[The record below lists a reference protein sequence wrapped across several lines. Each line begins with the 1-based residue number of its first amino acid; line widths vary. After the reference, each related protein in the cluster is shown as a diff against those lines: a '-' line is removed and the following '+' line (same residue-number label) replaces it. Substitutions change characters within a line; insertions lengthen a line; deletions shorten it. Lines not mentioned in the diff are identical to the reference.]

1 MTEIK
6 SPYQNYYLGKELR
19 QFITDLARLQHRSES
34 WMVRQLIREALHAR
48 KLTYT
53 GPEVCSRDHPD
64 DLNAL

>member
-34 WMVRQLIREALHAR
+34 W
-48 KLTYT
+48 
-53 GPEVCSRDHPD
+53 
-64 DLNAL
+64 